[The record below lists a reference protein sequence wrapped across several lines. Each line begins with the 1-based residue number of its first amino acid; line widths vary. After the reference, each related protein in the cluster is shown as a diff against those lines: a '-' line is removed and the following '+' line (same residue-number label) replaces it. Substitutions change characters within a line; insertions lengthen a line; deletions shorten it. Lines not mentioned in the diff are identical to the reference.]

1 MSQSQFA
8 EDNDNPNT
16 DCEMPQCVGSPED
29 ETKAVRDPSDNVVEM
44 CESCLDDGW
53 RGVVDVLE

>member
-8 EDNDNPNT
+8 DDNDNPNP
-16 DCEMPQCVGSPED
+16 DCEMPQCVGSPKD
-29 ETKAVRDPSDNVVEM
+29 ETKAVRDPSENVVEM